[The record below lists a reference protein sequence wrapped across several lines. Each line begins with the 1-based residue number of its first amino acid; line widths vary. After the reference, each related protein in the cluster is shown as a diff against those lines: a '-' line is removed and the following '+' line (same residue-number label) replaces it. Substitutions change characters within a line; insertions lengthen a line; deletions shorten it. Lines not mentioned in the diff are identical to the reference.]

1 MIIYV
6 ESCLCPPDECN
17 LIIFYM
23 KILISAAL
31 ISCRVAIEY
40 VSNCL
45 GELLFLFIM
54 KNCALQYQTGYCSVK
69 SEQNVVFYY

>member
-1 MIIYV
+1 
-6 ESCLCPPDECN
+6 
-17 LIIFYM
+17 M

-31 ISCRVAIEY
+31 LSCRVGIEY
-40 VSNCL
+40 VSNCF